1 MAVSTLTSKNQATL
15 PAIIRK
21 FLGVVSGDKIEF
33 EICNN
38 EVIVKKVNPIDLEY
52 LKALESTLDEWN
64 SEEDD
69 AYNEL

>member
-1 MAVSTLTSKNQATL
+1 MAISTLTSKNQATL

-21 FLGVVSGDKIEF
+21 FLGVSGGDKIDF
-33 EICNN
+33 EICDNA
-38 EVIVKKVNPIDLEY
+38 VVVKKVTPIDMEY